1 MKKLI
6 ITTILLLS
14 LLTAGCTSL
23 GSSPSDTVE
32 NFVSEFDQGNYD
44 TCYQMMSSGYRQ
56 ETGLA
61 GFISLSRD
69 VNPEKYEFIE
79 VTEEYVDG
87 DTAVV
92 NVLVNESS
100 VAVKFSLKDFFKV
113 EEEHEEVVKQIELI
127 KQEDEWKFTKFPYA
141 LT

>member
-1 MKKLI
+1 MKKMI
-6 ITTILLLS
+6 ITTILLIS
-14 LLTAGCTSL
+14 LLAAGCAGL

-44 TCYQMMSSGYRQ
+44 TCYQMMSSAYKQ

-61 GFISLSRD
+61 DFISLSRD

-79 VTEEYVDG
+79 VSEEYVDG

-92 NVLVNESS
+92 DVLVNESS
-100 VAVKFSLKDFFKV
+100 VAVKFSLKDF
-113 EEEHEEVVKQIELI
+113 
-127 KQEDEWKFTKFPYA
+127 
-141 LT
+141 

>member
-6 ITTILLLS
+6 ITTILLIS
-14 LLTAGCTSL
+14 LLAAGCAGL

-44 TCYQMMSSGYRQ
+44 TCYQMMSSAYKQ
-56 ETGLA
+56 ETGLTD
-61 GFISLSRD
+61 FVSFSKD

-92 NVLVNESS
+92 DVLVNESS
-100 VAVKFSLKDFFKV
+100 VAVKFSLKDFFEV
-113 EEEHEEVVKQIELI
+113 EEEHEEVVKQIELV
-127 KQEDEWKFTKFPYA
+127 KQEDEWKFTEFPYA